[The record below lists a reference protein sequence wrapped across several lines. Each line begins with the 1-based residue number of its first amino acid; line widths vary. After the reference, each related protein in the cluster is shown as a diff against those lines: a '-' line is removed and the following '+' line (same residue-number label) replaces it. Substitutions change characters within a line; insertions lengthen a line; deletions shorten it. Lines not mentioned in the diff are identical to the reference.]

1 MRKLVWLLILLIV
14 VVACGKK
21 NIEKKVEALI
31 KSKDFEY
38 AIQLLDEKIK
48 EEPTKELY
56 RILKIKVYSRS
67 GNVDLAFKEYEKYYL
82 ITGKINKEL
91 LKELGVS
98 PLRASVSPYK
108 FMVLL
113 TLADFKKV
121 SEDLKKL
128 ALEALHD
135 GDETVRVGA
144 CWFVG
149 RQKIKEAE
157 DELIKLTADGRNVV
171 VWNSVWALGEIQ
183 SEKGKNVLL
192 SIIDTAKDPSVITET
207 VTALGKYKDK
217 RALVKL
223 RKYINH
229 PGKHISTA
237 TLSAVEYIE
246 KGSIKDTI
254 DYLKSRNEQD
264 ILAFAYLLVSEYKQK
279 NLMPYVVNALK
290 DKEFKSKENL
300 IRAIGEL
307 GSEKEFEFIKPF
319 INSNIQSERVH
330 AYFSAFKLGIKDY
343 EIFKKGLNDS
353 AVEVRRISAVALG
366 QRRNK
371 DIEKIMHDMLL
382 KAPTLDKIYL
392 SLALIQ

>member
-217 RALVKL
+217 SALVKL

-279 NLMPYVVNALK
+279 DLMPYVINALK

>member
-1 MRKLVWLLILLIV
+1 MRKIILFMLIMSFIIS
-14 VVACGKK
+14 CGKK
-21 NIEKKVEALI
+21 SIEQKVEALI
-31 KSKDFEY
+31 KSKDFEN

-48 EEPTKELY
+48 EEPTNELY
-56 RILKIKVYSRS
+56 RILKIKVYARS

-82 ITGKINKEL
+82 MKGKINKEL
-91 LKELGVS
+91 LKELGTS
-98 PLRASVSPYK
+98 PLRATISPYK

-113 TLADFKKV
+113 TLADFKKIP
-121 SEDLKKL
+121 EDLKKL
-128 ALEALHD
+128 ALQALHD

-157 DELIKLTADGRNVV
+157 DELIKRTSDGKNVV
-171 VWNSVWALGEIQ
+171 AWNAIWALGEIQ
-183 SEKGKNVLL
+183 GEKGKNVLL

-207 VTALGKYKDK
+207 ITAVGKYRDK
-217 RALVKL
+217 NALIKL

-229 PGKHISTA
+229 PGKYISIA

-254 DYLKSRNEQD
+254 DYLKFRNEQD
-264 ILAFAYLLVSEYKQK
+264 ILGFAYLLVSEYKQK
-279 NLMPYVVNALK
+279 DLLPYVVNALK

-300 IRAIGEL
+300 IRAIGEI
-307 GSEKEFEFIKPF
+307 GSDKDFELIKPF
-319 INSNIQSERVH
+319 LNSNIQSERVH
-330 AYFSAFKLGIKDY
+330 AYFAAFKLGIKDD

-371 DIEKIMHDMLL
+371 DIEKLMHEMLL
-382 KAPTLDKIYL
+382 KASTLDKIYL
-392 SLALIQ
+392 SLSLIQ

>member
-1 MRKLVWLLILLIV
+1 MLILSFIIS
-14 VVACGKK
+14 CGKRS
-21 NIEKKVEALI
+21 IEKKVEALI
-31 KSKDFEY
+31 KSKDFEN

-48 EEPTKELY
+48 EEPTNELY
-56 RILKIKVYSRS
+56 RILKIKVYARS
-67 GNVDLAFKEYEKYYL
+67 GNVDLAFKEYEKYYSM
-82 ITGKINKEL
+82 TGKINKEL
-91 LKELGVS
+91 LKELGLS
-98 PLRASVSPYK
+98 PLRANISPYK

-121 SEDLKKL
+121 SEELKKL
-128 ALEALHD
+128 ALQALHD

-157 DELIKLTADGRNVV
+157 DELIKLTSDGRNVV
-171 VWNSVWALGEIQ
+171 AWNAVWALGEIQ
-183 SEKGKNVLL
+183 GEKGKNVLL
-192 SIIDTAKDPSVITET
+192 SMIDTAKDPSVITET
-207 VTALGKYKDK
+207 ITALGKYRDK
-217 RALVKL
+217 NALIKL

-229 PGKHISTA
+229 PGKHLSTA

-264 ILAFAYLLVSEYKQK
+264 ILGFAYLLVSEYKQK
-279 NLMPYVVNALK
+279 NLLSYIVSALK

-300 IRAIGEL
+300 IRAIGEI
-307 GSEKEFEFIKPF
+307 GSEKDFELIKPF
-319 INSNIQSERVH
+319 LSSNIQSERVH
-330 AYFSAFKLGIKDY
+330 AYFSAFKLGIKDD
-343 EIFKKGLNDS
+343 EIFKKGLNDA

-366 QRRNK
+366 QKNNK
-371 DIEKIMHDMLL
+371 DFEKLMHEMLL

-392 SLALIQ
+392 SLSLIQ